1 MARKKW
7 RLVFGCGY
15 ITNNTGGNKMESK
28 VQNNTVEEIE
38 TNTKHN
44 INYKEYKIFGDPK
57 LSVFGDKIER
67 ERFAKKGLI
76 YPYKEIAEDFKEY
89 YKTMMEEE
97 YFYTKSD
104 VAKMFDFN
112 KQFVQKFMKKD
123 FDLLLLSKSSRD
135 ILKCAKY
142 LKERGIAP
150 ANEEQKEI
158 YDLALK
164 LSEKIDARNKIYFK
178 KADILDWIKRNF
190 KREVGKELKVI
201 DDKEAT
207 EIFNKSLLRNK
218 TIKELYHFSHDM
230 QVTRLIKNK
239 LSHGAF
245 YKYIFYNAGN
255 KRPIIRYMINEN
267 L

>member
-1 MARKKW
+1 
-7 RLVFGCGY
+7 
-15 ITNNTGGNKMESK
+15 MESK
-28 VQNNTVEEIE
+28 VQNNTVEEVGN
-38 TNTKHN
+38 NTKYN
-44 INYKEYKIFGDPK
+44 INYEEYRIFGDPK
-57 LSVFGDKIER
+57 LSVFSDKIER

-76 YPYKEIAEDFKEY
+76 YPYKEMAEDFKKY
-89 YKTMMEEE
+89 YKTIMKEE

-164 LSEKIDARNKIYFK
+164 LLEKIDARNKIYFK
-178 KADILDWIKRNF
+178 KADILEWIQNNF
-190 KREVGKELKVI
+190 KRDINGELKEVGY
-201 DDKEAT
+201 KEAT
-207 EIFNKSLLRNK
+207 EIFNKSLVRNK
-218 TIKELYHFSHDM
+218 IIKELYHFNHDM

-245 YKYIFYNAGN
+245 YKYIFHNTGE
-255 KRPIIRYMINEN
+255 KRPIIRYMINEK